1 MHRELEC
8 YCKEYIDT
16 IFPIRLARIT
26 NICGKKHELLQLTT
40 RIQNELEKRNISFFK
55 ILIRKNYNKETVKQ
69 KFYLLEKIK
78 KFV

>member
-16 IFPIRLARIT
+16 KVFPIRLARIT
-26 NICGKKHELLQLTT
+26 NIYGKKHELLQLTT
-40 RIQNELEKRNISFFK
+40 KIQNELEKRNISFLK
-55 ILIRKNYNKETVKQ
+55 ILIRK
-69 KFYLLEKIK
+69 KFYLSEKIE